1 MKKCI
6 ITTLLMFFLTL
17 SFSQKKNTQNE
28 VKSSDL
34 SGLKFRSVGPAFM
47 SGRIADI
54 AINPKNENEWYVAVG
69 SGGVWKTINSGTTWN
84 PIADDQPFY
93 STGCITI
100 DPNND
105 SNIWLGTGENVGG
118 RHVGIGHGVYLS
130 RNGGKSWK
138 SMGLKKSEHI
148 SKIIVHPKNSDVIY
162 VASQG
167 PLWSSGGD
175 RGLFKSVDGGKN
187 WKNVLKINKW
197 TGVTDILQDT
207 SNPDIMYAA
216 TWQRHRNVA
225 SYMGG
230 GPGTAIYKSFDGGE
244 SWVKLNEGLPKSNL
258 GKIGLAMSPFK
269 SNILYAAIELDRRK
283 GGVYKSVDSGSSWK
297 KMSDTVSGATGP
309 HYYQELVASPHYF
322 DKIYLMDTKVQVSD
336 NGGKDF
342 YIMNESDKHVDNHS
356 LTFKMSDPNYLLIGT
371 DGGVYE
377 SFDNTNSWKF
387 VANLPLTQF
396 YKLAVD
402 DSYPFYNI
410 YGGTQ
415 DNNTQGGP
423 SRTYKRSGISNS
435 DWFVLLGGDGHQPAT
450 EPGNPNIVYAQS
462 QQGNI
467 HRIDRT
473 NGEATFI
480 KPQNNVNEPYERFNW
495 DSPILVSSH
504 NPETIFFG
512 SQRVWVS
519 NNRGDDWKAIS
530 GDLTL
535 NQERF
540 SLPIMGRVQS
550 WDNPWDVYAMST
562 YNTITSLSQSP
573 IDENII
579 YAGTDDGIIQYTR
592 DYGKTW
598 NKVSVEKLP
607 GVPKGS
613 FVNDIK
619 ADLFDVNTVYVLLDN
634 HKFGDYNPYIYRSV
648 DGGKSWK
655 DISDGI
661 PDGFLCWRLVQ
672 DHIDKNLMF
681 LGTEYGIY
689 VSLNGGNK
697 WVKFSSGIPT
707 ISIRDLAIQK
717 RENDLV
723 AATFGRGFYV
733 LDDYSSLRFL
743 SAKSLKSNL
752 VFTPRKALQYSP
764 IRSGSSSQ
772 GSNTYYAKNP
782 EYGAMFTFYLSNE
795 ILTNKQRR
803 KKREKELDKTNSDIP
818 FPGWAELDNELN
830 QNSPRTIIEIYD
842 NNNTFI
848 DRFSVPY
855 KKGFNRVSWDLTRKL
870 NTNISSG
877 SSRSYSPSIRVKP
890 GKYSFNVYTNFNGE
904 VNKVGSKFF
913 EVEKIRS
920 GVLNNP
926 NILNI
931 GGYID
936 EIENTYKKYSVASNK
951 FKKIKVNN
959 KSILSLISRSTNY
972 QSYVVL
978 QNNVK
983 NTINEIDN
991 FLSGNTS
998 KKDVREKDIETISNR
1013 LSVAVRGINSSYG
1026 PTAMQI
1032 SSLSKAKSL
1041 IVRFEEMIN
1050 ALELEYDKLED
1061 QVEKELDSYIL
1072 D

>member
-1 MKKCI
+1 
-6 ITTLLMFFLTL
+6 
-17 SFSQKKNTQNE
+17 
-28 VKSSDL
+28 
-34 SGLKFRSVGPAFM
+34 
-47 SGRIADI
+47 
-54 AINPKNENEWYVAVG
+54 
-69 SGGVWKTINSGTTWN
+69 
-84 PIADDQPFY
+84 
-93 STGCITI
+93 
-100 DPNND
+100 
-105 SNIWLGTGENVGG
+105 
-118 RHVGIGHGVYLS
+118 
-130 RNGGKSWK
+130 
-138 SMGLKKSEHI
+138 
-148 SKIIVHPKNSDVIY
+148 
-162 VASQG
+162 
-167 PLWSSGGD
+167 
-175 RGLFKSVDGGKN
+175 
-187 WKNVLKINKW
+187 
-197 TGVTDILQDT
+197 
-207 SNPDIMYAA
+207 
-216 TWQRHRNVA
+216 
-225 SYMGG
+225 
-230 GPGTAIYKSFDGGE
+230 
-244 SWVKLNEGLPKSNL
+244 
-258 GKIGLAMSPFK
+258 
-269 SNILYAAIELDRRK
+269 
-283 GGVYKSVDSGSSWK
+283 
-297 KMSDTVSGATGP
+297 
-309 HYYQELVASPHYF
+309 
-322 DKIYLMDTKVQVSD
+322 
-336 NGGKDF
+336 
-342 YIMNESDKHVDNHS
+342 
-356 LTFKMSDPNYLLIGT
+356 
-371 DGGVYE
+371 
-377 SFDNTNSWKF
+377 
-387 VANLPLTQF
+387 
-396 YKLAVD
+396 
-402 DSYPFYNI
+402 
-410 YGGTQ
+410 
-415 DNNTQGGP
+415 
-423 SRTYKRSGISNS
+423 
-435 DWFVLLGGDGHQPAT
+435 
-450 EPGNPNIVYAQS
+450 
-462 QQGNI
+462 
-467 HRIDRT
+467 
-473 NGEATFI
+473 
-480 KPQNNVNEPYERFNW
+480 
-495 DSPILVSSH
+495 
-504 NPETIFFG
+504 
-512 SQRVWVS
+512 
-519 NNRGDDWKAIS
+519 
-530 GDLTL
+530 
-535 NQERF
+535 
-540 SLPIMGRVQS
+540 MGRVQS

-877 SSRSYSPSIRVKP
+877 SSRSYSPSVRVKP